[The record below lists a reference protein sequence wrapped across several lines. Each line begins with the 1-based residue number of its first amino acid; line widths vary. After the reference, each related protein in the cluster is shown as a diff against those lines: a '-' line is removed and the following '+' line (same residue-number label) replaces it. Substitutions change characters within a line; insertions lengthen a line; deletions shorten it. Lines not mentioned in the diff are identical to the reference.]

1 MAYLR
6 VSTEIILVFVRFAHA
21 IGAVVRGCVTS
32 ARLSLALPGHGRPQ
46 ARINEELRGRDDAV
60 FVLLDRR
67 GSPTRTGN

>member
-32 ARLSLALPGHGRPQ
+32 ARLSLALADTKRIIQVTGR
-46 ARINEELRGRDDAV
+46 I
-60 FVLLDRR
+60 
-67 GSPTRTGN
+67 